1 MRYCR
6 IGFSGCFCFNT
17 RSGSWC
23 EAPGRQASASG
34 RAFTAFIAIFELAS
48 ALVLAH
54 KHPSLARSAFGAWCS
69 APALTDSPPALR
81 AAFTAFGAM
90 LDVLNGYSLYFNAFI
105 SIMINQNIRLVHPG
119 AMSRL
124 ARPPLVMT

>member
-17 RSGSWC
+17 RSGRWC
-23 EAPGRQASASG
+23 EAPGRQA
-34 RAFTAFIAIFELAS
+34 FIARFELAS

-69 APALTDSPPALR
+69 APALTDSTPALR

-119 AMSRL
+119 AMHQT
-124 ARPPLVMT
+124 RPS

>member
-1 MRYCR
+1 
-6 IGFSGCFCFNT
+6 
-17 RSGSWC
+17 
-23 EAPGRQASASG
+23 
-34 RAFTAFIAIFELAS
+34 
-48 ALVLAH
+48 
-54 KHPSLARSAFGAWCS
+54 
-69 APALTDSPPALR
+69 
-81 AAFTAFGAM
+81 M